1 MSDTMERRRERRV
14 LGLKMTDTQREW
26 KGEKG

>member
-1 MSDTMERRRERRV
+1 MERRRERRV